1 MKHLLGLV
9 AFSLLALSLHAS
21 ATAQAT
27 DDASAAQATDP
38 ASFADDICWVA
49 PEWREER

>member
-9 AFSLLALSLHAS
+9 ALSLLSLHLN
-21 ATAQAT
+21 ATAAPQGT
-27 DDASAAQATDP
+27 DDASAVQAADP

-49 PEWREER
+49 PEWRE